1 MVPPRRNGAP
11 PFTKLAFVYEKNDAK
26 NAAFAQEYTIK
37 DSVLALLPP
46 SSSSSV
52 FVLLRSRQQARNAS
66 KKVFGDR
73 VNK

>member
-11 PFTKLAFVYEKNDAK
+11 PFTKLAFVYEYESLT
-26 NAAFAQEYTIK
+26 FRQEYTIK